1 MIKVQHS
8 SIEVLD
14 AYGRHLKNLSDDDRY
29 TRFCYNIKNEHID
42 QLILNILYN
51 QQEHHLFT
59 ATLEDKIVGFGHLAR
74 EGNDWEL
81 AVSVD
86 SDLQGQGIGDKIMS
100 FMIPWAKIH
109 GVHNVF
115 MHCITKNQ
123 KIQHLA
129 VKHGLRTVE
138 RDGGEITSKVELPKA
153 TAVEYTAEFLKEQ
166 RELFDQIQNLQHQM
180 VQNLNPF
187 IFIKEHTLD

>member
-1 MIKVQHS
+1 MKIQHR

-14 AYGRHLKNLSDDDRY
+14 AYGHHLKNLTPEDKY
-29 TRFCYNIKNEHID
+29 TRFCYNIRDDQID
-42 QLILNILYN
+42 QLILRVLYN
-51 QQEHHLFT
+51 QQDHHLFT
-59 ATLEDKIVGFGHLAR
+59 AVVDDNIVGFGHLAR
-74 EGNDWEL
+74 EGDDWEL

-86 SDLQGQGIGDKIMS
+86 SDMQGQGIGDKLMS
-100 FMIPWAKIH
+100 YMIPWAQIH

-115 MHCITKNQ
+115 MHCITQNQ

-138 RDGGEITSKVELPKA
+138 REGGEITSKVELPA
-153 TAVEYTAEFLKEQ
+153 PTAVDYTTEFLKEQ
-166 RELFDQIQNLQHQM
+166 RDLYDQIQELQRQM

-187 IFIKEHTLD
+187 IFIKERTLD

>member
-1 MIKVQHS
+1 MIRVQYN

-14 AYGRHLKNLSDDDRY
+14 TYGRHLKNLSPDDRY
-29 TRFCYNIKNEHID
+29 TRFCYNIKDEQID
-42 QLILNILYN
+42 SLILNILYN

-59 ATLEDKIVGFGHLAR
+59 ATLDDKIVGFGHLAK

-123 KIQHLA
+123 KIQQLA
-129 VKHGLRTVE
+129 TKHGLRTVE
-138 RDGGEITSKVELPKA
+138 RDGGEFTSKVELPKP
-153 TAVEYTAEFLKEQ
+153 TAIEYTSEFLKEQ
-166 RELFDQIQNLQHQM
+166 RDLFEQIQNLQHQM